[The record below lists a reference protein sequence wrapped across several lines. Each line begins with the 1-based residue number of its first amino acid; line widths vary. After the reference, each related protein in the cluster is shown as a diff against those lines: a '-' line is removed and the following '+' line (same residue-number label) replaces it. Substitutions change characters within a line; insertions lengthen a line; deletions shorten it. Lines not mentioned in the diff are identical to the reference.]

1 MHRLFALASSLT
13 LIPVQADDAAI
24 RKTLGER
31 YPGIVIQAVTPTP
44 LARVGGLDWRQPVY
58 TDDTGAIPANRSL

>member
-31 YPGIVIQAVTPTP
+31 
-44 LARVGGLDWRQPVY
+44 
-58 TDDTGAIPANRSL
+58 